1 MNTFIDSF
9 RQQLLGNIRVA
20 KEVPPAAV
28 AKASKQCRFRS
39 KVIPGVDV
47 ASEHPRLTSSAG
59 CVALSRNSNYIVVGC
74 ILPAVKLQLFDAT
87 SLMCIASIPL
97 PVSLV
102 EEENIADE
110 SASQPLRRCSIAKLL
125 WVRGVENV
133 LVVSDHGMALLV
145 PTGLRNRTA
154 SQVSVSNSDDDGSD
168 DEDDMPIPHIS
179 IGTRLLDV
187 DSADFFNDD
196 RGAILTVTHTSS
208 FLRFARVQPSAP
220 AESNVLS
227 CVSQPCSV
235 TTLSA
240 TSGCVLIKDSEVS
253 PTCWVVLF
261 VGVSVLTFQTEP
273 PEDLSGSH
281 LAMTAVHTL
290 LLGHGVV
297 PICILRN
304 TVGSMVRCLCWE
316 HIEIESKSSVA
327 RRQNRHVLLVDGSV
341 PSDVNDATSHGDA
354 LHSAL
359 TSLHLDVFAAAP
371 LNTVVGGSRALSSLA
386 STSLLITQPGSI
398 PSASESRGRDDQH
411 QFQLSLPHRRSRNES
426 AQKTRT
432 SNLALCV
439 VTFDPAAVRSQ
450 QATGCEVTYH
460 SFLWNQYFSK
470 FNSHDASDKNDRR
483 SSVRFVASGANSI
496 AMWTSSCLATIKVPD
511 GPQTSAS
518 LQSPIQFCSTARDV
532 RMQVAGLAKGRTE
545 SAATCDAAVGVDSWS
560 GVCVVSEN
568 DTASSEA
575 GDTFLCCALLG
586 TQLQLLQHEQ
596 QQCDHQSAVT
606 ESRPLAVVEDPFL
619 VIWAHD
625 CDASESIAAVKN
637 EVAAP
642 PVMTPS
648 LITESSIRSII
659 CEENAKLLSAIEGR
673 LSSMEDRI
681 LQTLL
686 TKLSQK

>member
-1 MNTFIDSF
+1 MNTFMDSF

-20 KEVPPAAV
+20 KEVPPGAV
-28 AKASKQCRFRS
+28 AKASKQCKFRS

-47 ASEHPRLTSSAG
+47 ASEHPRFTSSAG

-74 ILPAVKLQLFDAT
+74 ILPAVKLQLFDAA

-145 PTGLRNRTA
+145 PTGLRNQTA
-154 SQVSVSNSDDDGSD
+154 SQVSVSNSDDGSD

-179 IGTRLLDV
+179 IGARLLDV
-187 DSADFFNDD
+187 DSADFFNND

-208 FLRFARVQPSAP
+208 FLRFARAQPSAT
-220 AESNVLS
+220 AESNVSS

-273 PEDLSGSH
+273 PEDPSGSH

-297 PICILRN
+297 PICVLRN
-304 TVGSMVRCLCWE
+304 TVGSTVRCLCWE

-341 PSDVNDATSHGDA
+341 PSDVNDGSSHGDA

-398 PSASESRGRDDQH
+398 PSASESRGRDGQH
-411 QFQLSLPHRRSRNES
+411 QFQFSLPHRQSRNES

-450 QATGCEVTYH
+450 HAAGCDVTYH

-470 FNSHDASDKNDRR
+470 FNSYDASGKNDRR

-496 AMWTSSCLATIKVPD
+496 AMWTSSCLATIEVPD
-511 GPQTSAS
+511 GPQTSAC

-532 RMQVAGLAKGRTE
+532 RMQVANLAKGRTE
-545 SAATCDAAVGVDSWS
+545 SAATCDSAAGVDSWS
-560 GVCVVSEN
+560 GVCVVSES

-575 GDTFLCCALLG
+575 GGTFLCCALLG
-586 TQLQLLQHEQ
+586 TQLQLHQHQ
-596 QQCDHQSAVT
+596 QQQFDHQSAVT

-619 VIWAHD
+619 VIWSHH
-625 CDASESIAAVKN
+625 CDASESIAAV
-637 EVAAP
+637 EDDVSGP
-642 PVMTPS
+642 PVITSPS
-648 LITESSIRSII
+648 LITESSIRRII
-659 CEENAKLLSAIEGR
+659 CEENAKLLSAIEDR

-686 TKLSQK
+686 TKFSQK